1 MASNGLGKPH
11 EPLLARGVVRTTQPK
26 EPEMSKLI
34 ALVATAVMLN
44 GVRTVIEPGEE
55 LPDLSRHDVKELLDS
70 GAAMDPEAQATTEKA
85 RKQEEAVAQRAFQ
98 EARQRFQ
105 DERASTTTAPGSAD
119 AGVDGQS
126 GAATADASGSGQVG
140 QAADTAQAQHQ
151 AGTDPVVTE
160 TSQAAAPAAK
170 GGKKSNPAQE

>member
-1 MASNGLGKPH
+1 
-11 EPLLARGVVRTTQPK
+11 
-26 EPEMSKLI
+26 MSKLI

-55 LPDLSRHDVKELLDS
+55 LPDLSRHDAKELLDS
-70 GAAMDPEAQATTEKA
+70 GAAIDPAAQATTEKA

-105 DERASTTTAPGSAD
+105 EERASTTVPGSAD

-126 GAATADASGSGQVG
+126 SAGTADASGSGQAG
-140 QAADTAQAQHQ
+140 QAADTAQAQQQ
-151 AGTDPVVTE
+151 AGTDSAATE